1 MRRTPTAAGLALPGR
16 IRSHRGAL
24 LPRPMRWSGLLTL
37 VLSLAACAHT
47 PHTMPVKETV
57 MTTPDTAAA
66 TNPTL
71 AAEHTGKR
79 FLKLIERLNA
89 GESLALGA
97 LAEAMGVPVAE
108 MEPRHNGFSAAVPL
122 DDHWSY
128 ALELWQDSASAPWAA
143 INLQFDHADDHEYA
157 DFSPVCGMSLAAYR
171 EAFRASGYAE
181 KIDRDTDGRLLAV
194 SYATDRMFIVLM
206 PGMKASDQD
215 KSNPSCV
222 RRIELMNRANGG

>member
-1 MRRTPTAAGLALPGR
+1 MRRTPTAAGPALPR
-16 IRSHRGAL
+16 RTRSHRGAL
-24 LPRPMRWSGLLTL
+24 VPRPMRWSGLLIL
-37 VLSLAACAHT
+37 ALSLSACA
-47 PHTMPVKETV
+47 PHNMPVKEPV

-71 AAEHTGKR
+71 AAELAGKR

-89 GESLALGA
+89 GEPLALGA
-97 LAEAMGVPVAE
+97 LAEAMDVPVAE
-108 MEPRHNGFSAAVPL
+108 MEPRHNGFSAVVSL
-122 DDHWSY
+122 GDQWSY
-128 ALELWQDSASAPWAA
+128 ALELWQDSPSAPWAA

-157 DFSPVCGMSLAAYR
+157 DFSSVCGMSLAAYR

-194 SYATDRMFIVLM
+194 SYATDRMFIVLK

-222 RRIELMNRANGG
+222 HRIELMNRAAGG

>member
-1 MRRTPTAAGLALPGR
+1 MRRTPTAAGLALAGR
-16 IRSHRGAL
+16 TRSPTGPSA
-24 LPRPMRWSGLLTL
+24 PWPMRWGGLLTL
-37 VLSLAACAHT
+37 ALSLSACAHA
-47 PHTMPVKETV
+47 PHSTPVKDSV

-71 AAEHTGKR
+71 AAELAGKR

-97 LAEAMGVPVAE
+97 LAEAMDVPVAE
-108 MEPRHNGFSAAVPL
+108 MEPRHNGFSAAVSL

-128 ALELWQDSASAPWAA
+128 ALELWQDSPSAPWAA
-143 INLQFDHADDHEYA
+143 INLQFDHAVDHEYA
-157 DFSPVCGMSLAAYR
+157 DFSAVCGMSLAAYR
-171 EAFRASGYAE
+171 EVFRGAGYAE

-206 PGMKASDQD
+206 PGMKASDLD
-215 KSNPSCV
+215 KSTPSCV
-222 RRIELMNRANGG
+222 RRIELMNRASGA